1 MAAKDESRPSTQ
13 HEVLLEL
20 QRIPNVGPATARDLA
35 RLGVRR
41 LTDLVER
48 EARDMYDTLCALDGV
63 RHDICMLDV
72 FTAVIAYARGDQ
84 SRPWW
89 TFTADRIAAER
100 RGRVPGGPAQADATA

>member
-1 MAAKDESRPSTQ
+1 MTPRQESLPSAQ

-20 QRIPNVGPATARDLA
+20 QRIPNVGPATARDLL

-41 LTDLVER
+41 LDDLVER

-63 RHDICMLDV
+63 LHDICMLDV
-72 FTAVIAYARGDQ
+72 FTAVVSYARGEQ

-89 TFTADRIAAER
+89 MFTAARIEAER
-100 RGRVPGGPAQADATA
+100 SRRVTGGPDQADALA

>member
-1 MAAKDESRPSTQ
+1 MAAKEESLPSTQ

-20 QRIPNVGPATARDLA
+20 QRIPNVGPATARDLV

-48 EARDMYDTLCALDGV
+48 EAHDMYETLCALDGV

-72 FTAVIAYARGDQ
+72 FTAVVSYARGDQ
-84 SRPWW
+84 ARPWW
-89 TFTADRIAAER
+89 TFTAERIAAER
-100 RGRVPGGPAQADATA
+100 RLRMPGGPEQADATA

>member
-1 MAAKDESRPSTQ
+1 MAAKDASLPSTQ

-20 QRIPNVGPATARDLA
+20 QRIPNVGPATARDLL

-41 LTDLVER
+41 VTDLVER
-48 EARDMYDTLCALDGV
+48 EAHDMYETLCALDGV

-72 FTAVIAYARGDQ
+72 FTAVVSYARGDA

-89 TFTADRIAAER
+89 TFTAERIAAER
-100 RGRVPGGPAQADATA
+100 RLRMPGSAEGADATA